1 MSGTFDAW
9 RSSRTRYQAVRSMQ
23 SLAFL
28 WFDLQLARGRLQEA
42 FAEPELPVNTGNLN
56 EPGGSPITG
65 RDELLLIRE
74 AGSVPQHSDAP
85 VPRPSGVEDENKY
98 AVPLHTK
105 QTQTN
110 SVCGSLN

>member
-1 MSGTFDAW
+1 MSGRFDAW
-9 RSSRTRYQAVRSMQ
+9 RSSRTRYQAERNMQ

-28 WFDLQLARGRLQEA
+28 WFDLELARGRLQEA
-42 FAEPELPVNTGNLN
+42 FAEPERPVNTGNLN
-56 EPGGSPITG
+56 EP
-65 RDELLLIRE
+65 
-74 AGSVPQHSDAP
+74 AGNPVLQHSDTA

>member
-1 MSGTFDAW
+1 MSATFDVW
-9 RSSRTRYQAVRSMQ
+9 RLSRTRYQAVRSMQ

-42 FAEPELPVNTGNLN
+42 FAEPEGPVNTGKLN
-56 EPGGSPITG
+56 EPGGGPV
-65 RDELLLIRE
+65 L
-74 AGSVPQHSDAP
+74 QHSDTP
-85 VPRPSGVEDENKY
+85 VPRPSGVEHENKC